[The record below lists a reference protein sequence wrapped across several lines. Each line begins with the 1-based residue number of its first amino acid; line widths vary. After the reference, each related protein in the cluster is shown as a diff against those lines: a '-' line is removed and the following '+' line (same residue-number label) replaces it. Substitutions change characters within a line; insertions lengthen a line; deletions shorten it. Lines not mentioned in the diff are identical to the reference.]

1 MHSATAAGASVAVE
15 EAAVAAAA
23 ARPSERGEEKIDRI
37 KKCLADAD
45 V

>member
-15 EAAVAAAA
+15 EAAVAAA
-23 ARPSERGEEKIDRI
+23 RPSGRGEEKIDRI